1 MDTLL
6 QDFRYAVRTLL
17 RAPGFTLVAVVTL
30 ALGIGANTA
39 IFSVLYGVLLRP
51 LPYPEPD
58 RLVTLEESWRGSRD
72 QMSVTY
78 REFRFLEEQ
87 SRVFAPLAAMTS
99 VGFNIAGGGA
109 AERVRGLRVSRDYFR
124 ALGVQPSM
132 GRGFTDEED
141 QPGGPAAVVL
151 SHGLWARRFGADT
164 GLLGRTILLDGQ
176 PAVVI
181 GVMAADFD
189 PVAPVEAWSTL
200 AQVGRTIGSGQNL
213 EVIARLT
220 PGLSLEAARAA
231 FQPTLAAFRQ
241 AFHEI
246 LGRDVAI
253 ALVSYRQSVA
263 SDVRTPM
270 RILFGA
276 IGFVLLIACANVA
289 NLVLG
294 RTVGRTR
301 ELAVRVAVGASRS
314 RVVRQLLTES
324 VVLALLGGALGLVV
338 AAWSLGALL
347 AVVPPEIPRIG
358 DIHLDGWTLLFT
370 FAVSLTTGAAF
381 GLLPAWHMT
390 RTDLH
395 GALKESAGRTTAG
408 THQGRLRSAL
418 VVFETAMSLIL
429 LVGAGLLMET
439 FTNLM
444 RTEPGFDP
452 RRVVSAEIWLTGS
465 RYDSAATI
473 AQFYRAL
480 TDRLAV
486 LPGVQSAAVVE
497 AGLPLQRGG
506 NLFTMADGGAIQASV
521 DYRTIA
527 PAFFT
532 ALGVPLQRGRVLTDA
547 DGAGAEPV
555 AVVNASFARRFL
567 PGEPLG
573 RMVSLG
579 HDSPARRVVGVV
591 GDVRSFVGR
600 PAPPTVFITSAQT
613 PIGYTRIFNSWFPI
627 HVLVRTMGDPAAMKG
642 AVARVIQGADPQVPV
657 GKVRTMEEVL
667 AGSLGLQRFLM
678 PLIGLFVALAIVLA
692 AVGLYGVMSY
702 LVAQRTH
709 EIGVRMALGAAPLE
723 VLGLVVGRGMLLA
736 STGAL
741 VGVAGALALTRLLR
755 NQLYGVQPTDVLT
768 LTSVTGLLLLVALM
782 ACLVPARRATRVDPL
797 IALRSE

>member
-6 QDFRYAVRTLL
+6 QDLRYAVRMLL
-17 RAPGFTLVAVVTL
+17 RAPGFTFVAVLTL

-51 LPYPEPD
+51 LPYPEPE
-58 RLVTLEESWRGSRD
+58 RLVTLEESWRGSHD

-87 SRVFAPLAAMTS
+87 GRVFAPLAATTS
-99 VGFNIAGGGA
+99 VGFNIAGGSA

-124 ALGVQPSM
+124 ALGVQPAM

-141 QPGGPAAVVL
+141 QPGGSAAVVL
-151 SHGLWARRFGADT
+151 SHGLWVRRFGADT
-164 GLLGRTILLDGQ
+164 SLLGRTILLDGH
-176 PAVVI
+176 PAVVV

-189 PVAPVEAWSTL
+189 PVVPVEAWSTL

-220 PGLSLEAARAA
+220 PGLSLEAARAG
-231 FQPTLAAFRQ
+231 FQPTLAAFRD

-253 ALVSYRQSVA
+253 ELVSYRQSVA
-263 SDVRTPM
+263 SDVRTPV

-324 VVLALLGGALGLVV
+324 VVLALLGGALGLAV
-338 AAWSLGALL
+338 ADWSLGALL
-347 AVVPPEIPRIG
+347 AVVPPNIPRIG

-370 FAVSLTTGAAF
+370 FAVSLATGAAF

-408 THQGRLRSAL
+408 THQGRLRGAL
-418 VVFETAMSLIL
+418 VVAETAMSLIL

-473 AQFYRAL
+473 TQFYRSL

-486 LPGVQSAAVVE
+486 LPGVQSAAIVE
-497 AGLPLQRGG
+497 AGLPLERGG
-506 NLFTMADGGAIQASV
+506 NLFTTADGGAIQASV
-521 DYRTIA
+521 DYRTIT

-567 PGEPLG
+567 SGEPLG

-613 PIGYTRIFNSWFPI
+613 PIGYTRIFSSWFPI
-627 HVLVRTMGDPAAMKG
+627 HVLVRTVGDPAAMKG
-642 AVARVIQGADPQVPV
+642 AVARVIQSADAQVPL

-678 PLIGLFVALAIVLA
+678 TLIGLFAALAIVLA

-709 EIGVRMALGAAPLE
+709 EIGVRMALGAPSRE

-755 NQLYGVQPTDVLT
+755 NQLYGVQPGDALT
-768 LTSVTGLLLLVALM
+768 FAGVTGLLLLVALA
-782 ACLVPARRATRVDPL
+782 ACLIPARRATRMDPL